1 MKFIKNMKLKRKLKM
16 MDWLNIVIILI
27 LIGFFLW
34 VGMSY
39 IEKFG
44 KANSNDMLSF
54 SENLR
59 QYIIS
64 YGNIG
69 LLITILMHSLH
80 VIISFIPS
88 VIVQFTGGLIY
99 GMGWG
104 MLSGFIG
111 IPIGT
116 AISFYISRFLGRRV
130 IKLFVSD
137 KTIDKMDNLISND
150 MSAIVLL
157 ILFIL
162 PTPKD
167 FFAYFV
173 GLTNMKALNFF
184 LISIIGRLPGM
195 LVATYLGAHVFNRNY
210 MLIVSIAIVCS
221 ILSFLLFIFKNR
233 IFYFLLSMNKIK
245 LKKLK

>member
-1 MKFIKNMKLKRKLKM
+1 MKLKRKPEI
-16 MDWLNIVIILI
+16 MDWVNIAIIIIL
-27 LIGFFLW
+27 LGLFLW
-34 VGMSY
+34 IG
-39 IEKFG
+39 INFKEKFG
-44 KANSNDMLSF
+44 GINNDDSLSF
-54 SENLR
+54 VDNLR
-59 QYIIS
+59 LYITS

-88 VIVQFTGGLIY
+88 VIVQFVGGLIY

-104 MLSGFIG
+104 MATGLIG

-116 AISFYISRFLGRRV
+116 AVSFYISRFFGRRAV
-130 IKLFVSD
+130 TLFFSE
-137 KTIDKMDNLISND
+137 KTINKLDTLISND
-150 MSAIVLL
+150 MSSIVLL

-173 GLTNMKALNFF
+173 GLTNMKAMKFF

-195 LVATYLGAHVFNRNY
+195 LVATYFGAHVFDRNY
-210 MLIVSIAIVCS
+210 ILIISIALICS
-221 ILSFLLFIFKNR
+221 TLSIFLFIFKNKIFDFILR
-233 IFYFLLSMNKIK
+233 INKTK
-245 LKKLK
+245 LNRQR